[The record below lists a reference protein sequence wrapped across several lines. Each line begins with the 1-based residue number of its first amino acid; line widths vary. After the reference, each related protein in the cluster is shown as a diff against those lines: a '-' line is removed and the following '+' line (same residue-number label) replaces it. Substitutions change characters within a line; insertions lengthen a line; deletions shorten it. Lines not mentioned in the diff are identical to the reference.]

1 MKIKYAAE
9 VDALYIT
16 LTDKE
21 IEDTDEVSKD
31 LVVDYDKDGDVV
43 GVEVLNASLNK
54 DLEGII
60 KQYIKRVKA
69 A

>member
-54 DLEGII
+54 DFEGII
-60 KQYIKRVKA
+60 KQYIERVKA

>member
-54 DLEGII
+54 DPEGII
-60 KQYIKRVKA
+60 KQYIERVKA